1 MRWRESDISDGVSGR
16 GVERS
21 RPTQWTD
28 IHCHCLP
35 GLDDGPGTMADA
47 VALCRALVADG
58 CTAAI
63 ATPHQLGRY
72 EGLNPPSRV
81 RGAVHDLNA
90 ALLEADVPLAVVPGA
105 DVRVDERIPALLDE
119 GQVLTLADGGRC
131 LLVELPHEVFIDLAP
146 LLVQLAER
154 GITAVVSH
162 PERNAFLVHR
172 PDAARPW
179 VEKGALLQ
187 VTAASL
193 CGDFGPAVEKA
204 VWHYLATGM
213 AALVATD
220 AHDLVERPPRMS
232 QAFGLIAERL
242 GHAVA
247 CRVCIANPAAV
258 LRGADVASVE
268 SSKALGVRK

>member
-1 MRWRESDISDGVSGR
+1 M
-16 GVERS
+16 
-21 RPTQWTD
+21 D

-58 CTAAI
+58 CTTAI

-72 EGLNPPSRV
+72 EGLNPASRI
-81 RGAVHDLNA
+81 REAVQSLNA
-90 ALLEADVPLAVVPGA
+90 ALLEADVPLAVAPGA
-105 DVRVDERIPALLDE
+105 DVRLDERIPALLDE
-119 GQVLTLADGGRC
+119 GRVLTLADGGRY

-154 GITAVVSH
+154 DVTAVVSH
-162 PERNAFLVHR
+162 PERNAFLVGR
-172 PDAARPW
+172 PEAARPW

-193 CGDFGPAVEKA
+193 CGDFGPAVEEA
-204 VWHYLATGM
+204 AWHYLATGM

-220 AHDLVERPPRMS
+220 AHDLLERPPRMS

-242 GHAVA
+242 GHGLA
-247 CRVCIANPAAV
+247 CRVCIASPAAV
-258 LRGADVASVE
+258 LTRVDVTSVG
-268 SSKALGVRK
+268 SSRALGVRK